1 MNDLPKDLQPKWPG
15 TAPLICGIV
24 ALLLLIGGLGAWSVK
39 ARLSGAVVAP
49 GLVQVERNRQ
59 VVQHPDGGVVGE
71 ILVKDSDRVDKGDIL
86 IRLDGRRQKS
96 ELSIIEGQ
104 LREIAARA
112 SRLRAERDDLAGI
125 DFGRELTEMAET
137 DPAVDSLLKGERTL
151 FIARREAMEQET
163 ELLHEKN
170 RQIENRIEGIGAQLD
185 AMRQQEELLKGDL
198 ADQQALLAK
207 QLTQS
212 SRVSELLRETA
223 NLSGQIGRSEAEVA
237 ELKGQVA
244 SNDIALLQLST
255 RRREEAVSMLRD
267 LQFREIELT
276 ERQIVLQD
284 TLTRL
289 DIRSPTGGIIYG
301 MQVFAEQSVVQ
312 PAQPLMY
319 IIPQDE
325 PLVAQARV
333 EAINIDEV
341 YVGQDASLRFS
352 AFDQRQIPEI
362 GGQVKRISADVLKDD
377 NTGLSYYSVDI
388 QPLDSELGKLGKSQ
402 LLPGMP
408 VEAFIRTGERTPLAY
423 LLEPLTSFF
432 GRAMRE

>member
-125 DFGRELTEMAET
+125 DFGPELTEMAET

>member
-112 SRLRAERDDLAGI
+112 ARLRAERDDLAGI
-125 DFGRELTEMAET
+125 DFGPELTEMAET

>member
-1 MNDLPKDLQPKWPG
+1 MNDLPKELQPKWPG
-15 TAPLICGIV
+15 TVPLICGIV

-112 SRLRAERDDLAGI
+112 SRLRAERDSLAGI
-125 DFGRELTEMAET
+125 DFGPELTEMAET

-198 ADQQALLAK
+198 SDQQALLAK

-289 DIRSPTGGIIYG
+289 DIRSPAGGIIYG